1 MINEEELSDEELL
14 AVLLGKMFK
23 HFCSFIEERGLGSE
37 FAKWMIHDRNE
48 ALIDLVRFGGVSDR
62 ILEEA
67 EDRGD
72 ISGSKVNAKG
82 SIL

>member
-23 HFCSFIEERGLGSE
+23 HFCSFIEEKGLGSD

-48 ALIDLVRFGGVSDR
+48 VLIDLVRLGGVGDR
-62 ILEEA
+62 IIEEA
-67 EDRGD
+67 EG
-72 ISGSKVNAKG
+72 
-82 SIL
+82 

>member
-23 HFCSFIEERGLGSE
+23 HFSSFIEEKGLGSD

-62 ILEEA
+62 IIEKA
-67 EDRGD
+67 EG
-72 ISGSKVNAKG
+72 
-82 SIL
+82 